1 MTDESIDQE
10 LSALIDGELTAERAA
25 ALNARVASDPE
36 LKARLSTLEAVNE
49 SLRSLTSSA
58 MPADLRARLQRR
70 IEGGPEAATQSIDS
84 ETSMEWGKPL
94 AAALAAGLIA
104 AWLLFPASNPEGV
117 QVALETPAAR
127 VSETITE
134 ATTETVTDVAEND
147 TVHDAGVD
155 RVGVNSDTTN
165 NIATNT
171 QTNTATNIATNIDAI
186 DDIEPMLEGAS
197 DGELAIA
204 FELEALRDL
213 DVIQDLDLLEALLAM
228 EDAEAQTHND
238 EKRG

>member
-25 ALNARVASDPE
+25 ELNARVASDPE

-49 SLRSLTSSA
+49 SLRSLTPPA
-58 MPADLRARLQRR
+58 MPADLRARLQTR
-70 IEGGPEAATQSIDS
+70 IEGDPEATTQPISS
-84 ETSMEWGKPL
+84 ETSMGWGKPL

-104 AWLLFPASNPEGV
+104 AWLLLPASSPDV
-117 QVALETPAAR
+117 AQVAIETPAER

-134 ATTETVTDVAEND
+134 ENTEPVTEVAENN

-155 RVGVNSDTTN
+155 RVVVNSDNTTK
-165 NIATNT
+165 
-171 QTNTATNIATNIDAI
+171 TNIDAI
-186 DDIEPMLEGAS
+186 DDIEPMLEEAS
-197 DGELAIA
+197 DHELAIA

-238 EKRG
+238 EERG

>member
-25 ALNARVASDPE
+25 ELNARVASDPE

-49 SLRSLTSSA
+49 SLRSLTPPA
-58 MPADLRARLQRR
+58 MPADLRARLQTR
-70 IEGGPEAATQSIDS
+70 IEGDPEATTQPISS
-84 ETSMEWGKPL
+84 ETSMGWGKPL

-104 AWLLFPASNPEGV
+104 AWLLLPASNPDV
-117 QVALETPAAR
+117 TQVAIETPAER

-134 ATTETVTDVAEND
+134 ENTEPVTEVAENN

-155 RVGVNSDTTN
+155 RVVVNSDNTTK
-165 NIATNT
+165 
-171 QTNTATNIATNIDAI
+171 TNIDAI
-186 DDIEPMLEGAS
+186 DDIEPMLEEAS
-197 DGELAIA
+197 DHELAIA

-238 EKRG
+238 EERG

>member
-25 ALNARVASDPE
+25 ELNARVASDPE

-49 SLRSLTSSA
+49 SLRSLTPPA
-58 MPADLRARLQRR
+58 MPADLRARLQTR
-70 IEGGPEAATQSIDS
+70 IEGDPEATTQPISS
-84 ETSMEWGKPL
+84 ETSMGWGKPL

-104 AWLLFPASNPEGV
+104 AWLLLPASSPDV
-117 QVALETPAAR
+117 AQVAIESPAER

-134 ATTETVTDVAEND
+134 ENTEPVTEVAENN

-155 RVGVNSDTTN
+155 RVVVNSDNTTKS
-165 NIATNT
+165 
-171 QTNTATNIATNIDAI
+171 NIDEI
-186 DDIEPMLEGAS
+186 DEIEPMLEEAS
-197 DGELAIA
+197 DHELAIA

-238 EKRG
+238 EERG

>member
-25 ALNARVASDPE
+25 ELNARVASDPE

-49 SLRSLTSSA
+49 SLRSLTPPA
-58 MPADLRARLQRR
+58 MPADLRARLQTR
-70 IEGGPEAATQSIDS
+70 IEGDPEATTQPISS
-84 ETSMEWGKPL
+84 ETSMGWGKPL
-94 AAALAAGLIA
+94 AAALAAGFIA
-104 AWLLFPASNPEGV
+104 AWLLLPASSPDV
-117 QVALETPAAR
+117 AQVAIETPAER

-134 ATTETVTDVAEND
+134 ENTEPVTEVAENN

-155 RVGVNSDTTN
+155 RVVVNSD
-165 NIATNT
+165 NT
-171 QTNTATNIATNIDAI
+171 IKTNIDAI
-186 DDIEPMLEGAS
+186 DDIEPMLEEAS
-197 DGELAIA
+197 DHELAIA

-238 EKRG
+238 EERG

>member
-25 ALNARVASDPE
+25 ELNARVASDPE

-49 SLRSLTSSA
+49 SLRSLTPPA
-58 MPADLRARLQRR
+58 MPADLRARLQTR
-70 IEGGPEAATQSIDS
+70 IEGDPEATTQPISS
-84 ETSMEWGKPL
+84 ETSMGWGKPL

-104 AWLLFPASNPEGV
+104 AWLLLPASSPDV
-117 QVALETPAAR
+117 AQVAIETPAER

-134 ATTETVTDVAEND
+134 ENTEPVTEVAENN

-155 RVGVNSDTTN
+155 RVVVNSDNTTK
-165 NIATNT
+165 TT
-171 QTNTATNIATNIDAI
+171 TNIDAI
-186 DDIEPMLEGAS
+186 DDIEPMLEEAS
-197 DGELAIA
+197 DHELAIA

-238 EKRG
+238 EERG

>member
-25 ALNARVASDPE
+25 ELNARVASDPE

-49 SLRSLTSSA
+49 SLRSLTPPA
-58 MPADLRARLQRR
+58 MPADLRARLQTR
-70 IEGGPEAATQSIDS
+70 IEGDPEATTQPISS
-84 ETSMEWGKPL
+84 ETSMGWGKPL

-104 AWLLFPASNPEGV
+104 AWLLLPASSPDV
-117 QVALETPAAR
+117 AQVAIESPAER

-134 ATTETVTDVAEND
+134 ENTEPVTEVAENN

-155 RVGVNSDTTN
+155 RVVVNSDNTTK
-165 NIATNT
+165 
-171 QTNTATNIATNIDAI
+171 TNIDAI
-186 DDIEPMLEGAS
+186 DDIEPMLEEAS
-197 DGELAIA
+197 DHELAIA

-238 EKRG
+238 EERG